1 MSCCNICWTE
11 AAITF
16 EVRQALQMFQTQM
29 AHDNPRKRSQ
39 GSLGFGHLSAD
50 CVCFQQ
56 YYMLLNVL
64 GWFKRIW
71 DLNEKKSYAV
81 NKIIMSK
88 AYALCSLFVKCT
100 LIDMEGDLWA
110 LFQQTA
116 TLKTV

>member
-1 MSCCNICWTE
+1 
-11 AAITF
+11 
-16 EVRQALQMFQTQM
+16 
-29 AHDNPRKRSQ
+29 
-39 GSLGFGHLSAD
+39 
-50 CVCFQQ
+50 
-56 YYMLLNVL
+56 MLLNVL

-116 TLKTV
+116 TLKTG